1 MGART
6 GRPRGRPKGTRNQR
20 TIESLKAMAEMAEMV
35 TEALPSAF
43 DGDAHAFLMATYK
56 NETLPYQMRLQA
68 ASVAINFEKARLAAV
83 KHSGDEAQPVAMT
96 ITHADAD
103 TFASRVSSLL
113 TRSDT

>member
-1 MGART
+1 
-6 GRPRGRPKGTRNQR
+6 
-20 TIESLKAMAEMAEMV
+20 MAQMADMV

-43 DGDAHAFLMATYK
+43 HGDAHAFLMATYK

-83 KHSGDEAQPVAMT
+83 KHSGDQDEPVE
-96 ITHADAD
+96 INVSHADAD

-113 TRSDT
+113 ARSDT